1 MAKPYA
7 YSHYSQN
14 PHSSAHWTVFAHRGM
29 GEFSISARHKIY
41 ASQHGAPPVSLHEFH
56 SSGKKSLYELPF
68 LLPPACNPLTSFSPF
83 SLGESARR
91 KKKKRSL
98 LWTANRILFSRGA
111 RVFAYRVQ
119 ILDGCS
125 DRFSQRRK
133 YTRASLLPER
143 GNVSGIRRTLVGT
156 ARLSQDRHYFVWRTQ
171 LSREYSRGWG
181 GGKKRGKLEERF
193 LGTKCDERIRVMW
206 LWRGYGE
213 ILN

>member
-1 MAKPYA
+1 MRIRTIRRTLIPQHIEQFSRTGGWVNFQYLPGIKFMRASTEPLLCL
-7 YSHYSQN
+7 STNS
-14 PHSSAHWTVFAHRGM
+14 TVREKNHCTN
-29 GEFSISARHKIY
+29 
-41 ASQHGAPPVSLHEFH
+41 FH
-56 SSGKKSLYELPF
+56 SFYPLPVIHLQVFLPF
-68 LLPPACNPLTSFSPF
+68 LWENQR
-83 SLGESARR
+83 GG

-156 ARLSQDRHYFVWRTQ
+156 ARLSQDRHYFVWRTR
-171 LSREYSRGWG
+171 LSREYSRG
-181 GGKKRGKLEERF
+181 
-193 LGTKCDERIRVMW
+193 
-206 LWRGYGE
+206 
-213 ILN
+213 